1 MSAVLTGDAAPRLKC
16 AKKSGLTS
24 GMSCDVNP
32 VEGKRNTPGS
42 TRRLKG
48 SKLSGAMVRKPES
61 KSFLGKTGF
70 EKRDPAERLG
80 FFVDRKIEAHASKF
94 FRADFSGI

>member
-32 VEGKRNTPGS
+32 VEEKCNTPESYQKTERVQAFGGYDKN
-42 TRRLKG
+42 TRRQ
-48 SKLSGAMVRKPES
+48 KLSGQSGVR
-61 KSFLGKTGF
+61 
-70 EKRDPAERLG
+70 EKRAQPKG
-80 FFVDRKIEAHASKF
+80 
-94 FRADFSGI
+94 